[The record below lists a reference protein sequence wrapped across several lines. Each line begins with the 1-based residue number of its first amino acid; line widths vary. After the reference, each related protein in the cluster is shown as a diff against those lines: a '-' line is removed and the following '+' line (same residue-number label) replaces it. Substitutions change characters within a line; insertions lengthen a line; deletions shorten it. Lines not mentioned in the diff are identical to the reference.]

1 MAVPATTSTIE
12 TPRPDT
18 LEIDGKLHVRFAEES
33 DARGRVLRE
42 VVDDDD

>member
-18 LEIDGKLHVRFAEES
+18 LEIHGERYVRLAEER

-42 VVDDDD
+42 VADDDD